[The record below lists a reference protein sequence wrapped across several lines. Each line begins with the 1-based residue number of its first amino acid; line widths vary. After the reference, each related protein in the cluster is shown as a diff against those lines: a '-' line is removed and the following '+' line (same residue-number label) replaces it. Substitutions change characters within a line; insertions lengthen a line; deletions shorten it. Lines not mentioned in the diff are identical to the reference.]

1 MGFLFGLAVLIGITF
16 LVSPI
21 YKMTHDEDRDYS
33 LPKWPYITLGIL
45 AVVFII
51 YNTILIVPPGT
62 TYVGTWFGTVQEK
75 TYSQGM
81 QFVNPMLSFEKMD
94 VRQRDAEFKSASGQS
109 VSESD
114 VTAVSSNNLPMTID
128 VTYLFTLNQK
138 YAWWVYK
145 NIGDDTVYYQNLIV
159 RAAKT
164 ATRNATAE
172 FTDEQAMTSKRVQ
185 LSDKM
190 AKDFKETLVQNMTE
204 RGLPPADAEQVFTVL
219 PVMLSKILPP
229 EAVITAISNKAAA
242 LQDLERQ
249 KTLTFIAQE
258 VALRRAQEG
267 SGVNKLFAELPKD
280 VKPEQIAIVLRALA
294 EKTRADAELK
304 AVETGKVSSMIIS
317 GGNNPVAVSPTQ

>member
-1 MGFLFGLAVLIGITF
+1 MTENKTAKVPTSIN
-16 LVSPI
+16 VS
-21 YKMTHDEDRDYS
+21 Y
-33 LPKWPYITLGIL
+33 GAIL
-45 AVVFII
+45 AAFIV
-51 YNTILIVPPGT
+51 YNSLIIVPPGE
-62 TYVGTWFGTVQEK
+62 TYVGVWFGTVQEQ

-81 QFVNPMLSFEKMD
+81 EFVNPMLSFHSMN
-94 VRQRDAEFKSASGQS
+94 VRQRDAEFKSASGQA

-128 VTYLFTLNQK
+128 VTYLYTLNQK
-138 YAWWVYK
+138 YAWWVYR
-145 NIGDDTVYYQNLIV
+145 NIGDDTSYYQNLIV

-172 FTDEQAMTSKRVQ
+172 FTDEQAMTSKRVE

-190 AKDFKETLVQNMTE
+190 AKDFEATLVQNME
-204 RGLPPADAEQVFTVL
+204 QRGLSKADAEQVFTVL

-249 KTLTFIAQE
+249 KTLTSIAQE
-258 VALRRAQEG
+258 VANRRAQEG

-294 EKTRADAELK
+294 EKTRSDAELK
-304 AVETGKVSSMIIS
+304 AVESGKVSSMIIS
-317 GGNNPVAVSPTQ
+317 GGNNPVAVSPTP

>member
-1 MGFLFGLAVLIGITF
+1 MGFLFGLTVFVAIFFLIPVIVRGITENNGAKVPTAINISYGALLAAF
-16 LVSPI
+16 I
-21 YKMTHDEDRDYS
+21 FYNS
-33 LPKWPYITLGIL
+33 LI
-45 AVVFII
+45 
-51 YNTILIVPPGT
+51 IVPPGE
-62 TYVGTWFGTVQEK
+62 TYVGVWFGTVQEQ

-81 QFVNPMLSFEKMD
+81 EFVNPMLSFHPMD
-94 VRQRDAEFKSASGQS
+94 VRQRDAEFKSASGQA

-128 VTYLFTLNQK
+128 VTYLYTLNQK
-138 YAWWVYK
+138 YAWWVYR
-145 NIGDDTVYYQNLIV
+145 NIGDDTSYYQNLIV

-172 FTDEQAMTSKRVQ
+172 FTDEQAMTSKRVE

-190 AKDFKETLVQNMTE
+190 AKDFESALVQNME
-204 RGLPPADAEQVFTVL
+204 QRGLSKADAEQVFTVL
-219 PVMLSKILPP
+219 PVMLSKVLPP

-249 KTLTFIAQE
+249 KTLTSIAQE
-258 VALRRAQEG
+258 VANRRAQEG

-294 EKTRADAELK
+294 EKTRSDAELK
-304 AVETGKVSSMIIS
+304 AVESGKVTSMIIS
-317 GGNNPVAVSPTQ
+317 GGNNPVAVVPTQ

>member
-1 MGFLFGLAVLIGITF
+1 MGFLLGLSF
-16 LVSPI
+16 LVAVFFLIPVMIRQTTGEEKIPTVINISYGAI
-21 YKMTHDEDRDYS
+21 LIAFIVYNS
-33 LPKWPYITLGIL
+33 LI
-45 AVVFII
+45 
-51 YNTILIVPPGT
+51 IVPPGE
-62 TYVGTWFGTVQEK
+62 TYVGVWFGTVQEQ

-81 QFVNPMLSFEKMD
+81 KFVNPMLSFNSMN
-94 VRQRDAEFKSASGQS
+94 VRQRDAEFKSASGQA

-128 VTYLFTLNQK
+128 VTYLYTLNQK
-138 YAWWVYK
+138 YAWWVYR
-145 NIGDDTVYYQNLIV
+145 NIGDDTSYYQNLIV

-172 FTDEQAMTSKRVQ
+172 FTDEQAMTSKRVE

-190 AKDFKETLVQNMTE
+190 AKDFEATLVQNME
-204 RGLPPADAEQVFTVL
+204 QRGLSKADAEQVFTVL

-249 KTLTFIAQE
+249 KTLTSIAQE
-258 VALRRAQEG
+258 VANRRAQEG
-267 SGVNKLFAELPKD
+267 SGVSKLFAELPKD

-294 EKTRADAELK
+294 EKTRSDAELK
-304 AVETGKVSSMIIS
+304 AVESGKISSMIIS
-317 GGNNPVAVSPTQ
+317 GGSNPIAVSPTQ